1 MAILLAATANWLKR
15 PILRDSLRSMNSSGA
30 KFFTS
35 PASFTSTFSVS
46 IRVAVAIPDTP
57 FFIFSHVVS
66 ISLPKG
72 VTAPIP
78 VITILFFIFY
88 LLIVFSILYK
98 PLKPYL
104 IKIKIKIKVNEF
116 LSLSLHTVS
125 FYIHYSL
132 SAILIII
139 LISSLYDYTR
149 FLNFIINLR
158 IILFDS
164 GYILTHSFVRR

>member
-30 KFFTS
+30 KSFTS

-46 IRVAVAIPDTP
+46 IRVVVAIPDTP

-88 LLIVFSILYK
+88 LLIVFSILYE
-98 PLKPYL
+98 PLNPYL
-104 IKIKIKIKVNEF
+104 IKIKIKVNEF
-116 LSLSLHTVS
+116 LSLLLHTVS

-132 SAILIII
+132 SAIFIII